1 MGGVLSPLK
10 VRIEPFC
17 SLDLRSH
24 YNSSAPCLKLDDIVP
39 HSFTRVSARKNYREG
54 NSKMFFLAYY
64 NRLANGVLSCHSL
77 TNERLIRIGM
87 RDASHS
93 GRKETAMRNVLFF
106 KTAACA
112 EYEQLLR
119 QCQQALIVLHER
131 REQVRQDRLSGVEVG
146 RELLTL
152 QARYAKAYG
161 ALLKHSKN
169 CDRCQFGS
177 KLAKRKSAGTG

>member
-1 MGGVLSPLK
+1 
-10 VRIEPFC
+10 
-17 SLDLRSH
+17 
-24 YNSSAPCLKLDDIVP
+24 
-39 HSFTRVSARKNYREG
+39 
-54 NSKMFFLAYY
+54 
-64 NRLANGVLSCHSL
+64 
-77 TNERLIRIGM
+77 
-87 RDASHS
+87 
-93 GRKETAMRNVLFF
+93 MRNVFFF

-112 EYEQLLR
+112 EYEQLLKL
-119 QCQQALIVLHER
+119 CQQALIVLHER